1 MPHPRCWN
9 GPVALRAQDGW
20 EPDRARCATLP
31 RAGNIPCPGPES
43 TVSKS
48 VNNRPSRSIRLGFW
62 VLVAAALLAAC
73 APNPTAQLISPN
85 MVAITEAGIVLIVK
99 EVPKLAELTR
109 DQVMADVPAEIV
121 AAIEAGDI
129 EEGMR
134 ISELQGCAG
143 CHSLVEDEVL
153 SGPSWYD
160 IGNTAVGRVDDEG
173 PALYL
178 YNSITSPNS
187 FVVRRFDSGV
197 MPDNFVDTLSDQE
210 LGHLLA
216 LLLSQVEN

>member
-1 MPHPRCWN
+1 M
-9 GPVALRAQDGW
+9 ALRAQDGW

-31 RAGNIPCPGPES
+31 RAGNIPYPGPEL

-129 EEGMR
+129 EEGMQ

-160 IGNTAVGRVDDEG
+160 IGNTAVGRVDGEG

-197 MPDNFVDTLSDQE
+197 MPDNFVDTLSDE
-210 LGHLLA
+210 EIGHLMA

>member
-1 MPHPRCWN
+1 MPF
-9 GPVALRAQDGW
+9 
-20 EPDRARCATLP
+20 
-31 RAGNIPCPGPES
+31 PGPES

-129 EEGMR
+129 EEGMQ

-160 IGNTAVGRVDDEG
+160 IGNTAVGRVDGES

-197 MPDNFVDTLSDQE
+197 MPDNFADTLSDE
-210 LGHLLA
+210 EIGHLMA

>member
-1 MPHPRCWN
+1 
-9 GPVALRAQDGW
+9 
-20 EPDRARCATLP
+20 
-31 RAGNIPCPGPES
+31 
-43 TVSKS
+43 
-48 VNNRPSRSIRLGFW
+48 
-62 VLVAAALLAAC
+62 
-73 APNPTAQLISPN
+73 

-129 EEGMR
+129 EEGMQ

-153 SGPSWYD
+153 SGPSWHD
-160 IGNTAVGRVDDEG
+160 IGNTAVGRVDGES

-197 MPDNFVDTLSDQE
+197 MPDNFADTLSDE
-210 LGHLLA
+210 EIGHLMA

>member
-1 MPHPRCWN
+1 MGVDVGRRSCCEH
-9 GPVALRAQDGW
+9 DGW

-129 EEGMR
+129 EEGMQ

-160 IGNTAVGRVDDEG
+160 IGNTAVGRVDGES
-173 PALYL
+173 PALYF

-197 MPDNFVDTLSDQE
+197 MPDNFEETLSDE
-210 LGHLLA
+210 EMGHLIA
-216 LLLSQVEN
+216 MLLSLAED